1 MTSREKEDSL
11 QEQMRQIDRLV
22 QHLETVDPD
31 ARATAK
37 ELVQLLM
44 DLNAAGL
51 ERMLEI
57 VSQTGMAGEDI
68 LQRYTRDPLA
78 ASLLLLYGLHPVDLE
93 TRVRRALDKVRPLL
107 HSHGGDVELLGIDQ
121 GFVRL
126 RLQGSCHGCPSSAA
140 TLEQAIEEALYELA
154 PDISGLDVAGVV
166 AEGPPDVL
174 VQLGQLRANVER
186 QALPLATELV

>member
-1 MTSREKEDSL
+1 MTSREKDDSL
-11 QEQMRQIDRLV
+11 QEQMRQIDRIV

-68 LQRYTRDPLA
+68 LHRFTRDPLA
-78 ASLLLLYGLHPVDLE
+78 SSVLLLYGLHPVDLE

-107 HSHGGDVELLGIDQ
+107 
-121 GFVRL
+121 
-126 RLQGSCHGCPSSAA
+126 
-140 TLEQAIEEALYELA
+140 
-154 PDISGLDVAGVV
+154 
-166 AEGPPDVL
+166 
-174 VQLGQLRANVER
+174 
-186 QALPLATELV
+186 